1 MRMTSD
7 CNVHI
12 HFDPCV
18 VSNSPYFDLGNSG
31 YTSLHLTDVN
41 GAFRMSAIVC
51 SNLITLQQRGKM
63 SIDVSDGTN

>member
-12 HFDPCV
+12 HFDLCV
-18 VSNSPYFDLGNSG
+18 VSNSPYSDLGNSG